1 MILKP
6 LFGGVATSLL
16 SLGVIGFLSPQ
27 LATYALAVWATLAAI
42 FITNN
47 VSLVE
52 KVIQR
57 A

>member
-6 LFGGVATSLL
+6 LLGGVATSLL
-16 SLGVIGFLSPQ
+16 SLGVIGFLFPQ

-47 VSLVE
+47 VSLVK